1 MWTEKSKDHF
11 RLCAY
16 YIDPLTG
23 QRHKIGVTYYKDT
36 AQAKNKAES
45 KLNEL
50 ISKKISHTPDN
61 MTLST
66 LIDHYLTFQKKT
78 VKHKTWIR
86 NESICR
92 QFLKILGDCSVNALT
107 AGLVKDRFM
116 TYTSN
121 PTTINEY
128 IGRFKALIR
137 FGFQNDFISD
147 ISWLDK
153 LVKLKDNSKKEK
165 LRDKYLE
172 QSECEKLIA
181 AMDHTDWR
189 NLTMFLI
196 QTGCRIG
203 EALAL
208 TEDDIDLTSRT
219 ITISKTIDL
228 NEGILDTPKTL
239 SSVRQI
245 FIQDELLPLT
255 RSVIAQNRKKNN
267 ILYLYSP
274 RLFSSLTASQTG
286 YDAFRKYLRETSERV
301 LGRKIT
307 PHVLRHTH
315 ASLLAQQG
323 ISYEAIAHRLG
334 HENSRIT
341 KAIYIHI
348 TEKRKEMENDM
359 IRGVRLIN
367 FA

>member
-16 YIDPLTG
+16 YTDPLTG
-23 QRHKIGVTYYKDT
+23 LRHKIGVTYYKDT
-36 AQAKNKAES
+36 PQSKNKAES

-50 ISKKISHTPDN
+50 IAKKLSYTPEN
-61 MTLST
+61 MNLST
-66 LIDHYLTFQKKT
+66 LIDHYLAFQKKT
-78 VKHKTWIR
+78 VKHKTWVR
-86 NESICR
+86 NQSICR

-137 FGFQNDFISD
+137 FGFQNDFVRD

-153 LVKLKDNSKKEK
+153 LIKLKDKSQKEK

-172 QSECEKLIA
+172 QIECEKLID
-181 AMDHTDWR
+181 AMDHTEWR
-189 NLTMFLI
+189 NLTLFLI

-203 EALAL
+203 EAFAL

-228 NEGILDTPKTL
+228 RDGTLDTPKTL
-239 SSVRQI
+239 SSTRQI
-245 FIQDELLPLT
+245 YIQDDLLPLT
-255 RSVIAQNRKKNN
+255 RSVIAQNRKKNDL
-267 ILYLYSP
+267 LYLYSP
-274 RLFSSLTASQTG
+274 RLLTPLTASQTG
-286 YDAFRKYLRETSERV
+286 YDAYRKYLRETSERV

-315 ASLLAQQG
+315 ASLLAEQG
-323 ISYEAIAHRLG
+323 LPYEAIAHRLG

-341 KAIYIHI
+341 KQIYIHI
-348 TEKRKEMENDM
+348 TEKRKERENDM

-367 FA
+367 FG

>member
-16 YIDPLTG
+16 YTDPLTG

-36 AQAKNKAES
+36 PQAKNKAES

-50 ISKKISHTPDN
+50 ISKKMAYTPEN
-61 MTLST
+61 MNLST
-66 LIDHYLTFQKKT
+66 LISHYLTYQKKT
-78 VKHKTWIR
+78 VKQKTWIR
-86 NESICR
+86 NQSICR
-92 QFLKILGDCSVNALT
+92 QFLKILGDCSVDALT

-116 TYTSN
+116 THTSN
-121 PTTINEY
+121 PTTLNEY

-137 FGFQNDFISD
+137 FGFQNDFVSD

-153 LVKLKDNSKKEK
+153 LVKFKDNTKKEK
-165 LRDKYLE
+165 LNDKYLE
-172 QSECEKLIA
+172 QYECESLLA
-181 AMDHTDWR
+181 AMHHDEWR
-189 NLTMFLI
+189 NLTQFLI
-196 QTGCRIG
+196 LTGCRIG

-208 TEDDIDLTSRT
+208 TEDDIDLTSRL

-228 NEGILDTPKTL
+228 NQGTLDTPKTL

-245 FIQDELLPLT
+245 YIQDDLLPIT
-255 RSVIAQNRKKNN
+255 RAVIAHNRKKNDL
-267 ILYLYSP
+267 LYFYSP

-286 YDAFRKYLRETSERV
+286 YDAYRKYLRETSERV

-315 ASLLAQQG
+315 ASLLAEQG
-323 ISYEAIAHRLG
+323 LPYEAIAHRLG

-348 TEKRKEMENDM
+348 TEKRKERENDM

-367 FA
+367 FG